1 MKKNVSVIKLA
12 ARSSIYKLLIV
23 LGLSFIAEC
32 LLFERAWC
40 LAESYDDILSL
51 EYILEHSRI
60 PIAAAVSFV
69 IFTAFLCLPWL
80 GIFGTKPRTT
90 LNKLSVSAGRAAFW
104 ISIYNICC
112 YIIFWAVQLAAL
124 LLLCSLYLNSAG
136 ASNPATQI
144 LLASWSTGYFHS
156 LLPLSDR
163 LRLICTLLRAVMTGI
178 AVTNMIFAKS
188 IKEPMMYLF
197 SSIFIVQITCN
208 TRPGVLFAETGYIAV
223 TAVLSAAYIFTLI
236 IFCKVKD
243 EPAKKLFKKKTKPA
257 DAERRRLPA

>member
-32 LLFERAWC
+32 LLFERAWR

-69 IFTAFLCLPWL
+69 VFTAFLCLPWL

-104 ISIYNICC
+104 ISIYNIGC

-144 LLASWSTGYFHS
+144 LLASWDTGYFHS

-163 LRLICTLLRAVMTGI
+163 LRLICTLLRTVMSGTV
-178 AVTNMIFAKS
+178 VTNMIFAKP
-188 IKEPMMYLF
+188 IKEPMICLLC
-197 SSIFIVQITCN
+197 SIFIVLITWN
-208 TRPGVLFAETGYIAV
+208 TRPGVLFAETIYIAI
-223 TAVLSAAYIFTLI
+223 TTVLSAAYIITQI
-236 IFCKVKD
+236 IDCRRKD
-243 EPAKKLFKKKTKPA
+243 EPAKKLFKKRAGSAGAK
-257 DAERRRLPA
+257 RRRLPA